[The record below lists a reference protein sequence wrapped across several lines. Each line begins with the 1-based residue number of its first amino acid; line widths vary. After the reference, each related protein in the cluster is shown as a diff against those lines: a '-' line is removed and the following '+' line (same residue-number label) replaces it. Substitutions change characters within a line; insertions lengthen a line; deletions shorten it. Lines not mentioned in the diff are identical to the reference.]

1 MEMRLRVQTPRFTS
15 YDVRSDDFDALADE
29 MTDHG
34 CWGHYSFPHTFRPVG
49 NPVER
54 INLTIRPVIEM
65 PNWTRYRQ
73 ADDAHKRE
81 WDRMIAALRRH
92 ELEHHRL
99 LNEKAEEFRDSLPNV
114 TMPMDRA
121 AANRLMGD
129 FEREAQAIMDSF
141 DRRTRNGQ
149 TDGVE
154 LNDP

>member
-1 MEMRLRVQTPRFTS
+1 MEMRLRVQPPRCPTCDVTS
-15 YDVRSDDFDALADE
+15 EDFDALADE

-34 CWGHYSFPHTFRPVG
+34 CCGHSSFPHTFRPLG
-49 NPVER
+49 DPVER
-54 INLTIRPVIEM
+54 INLTIRPVIGL
-65 PNWTRYRQ
+65 PDWTRYRQ

-92 ELEHHRL
+92 EMEHHRL
-99 LNEKAEEFRDSLPNV
+99 LTDKAEDFRDSLPNITV
-114 TMPMDRA
+114 PMDRA
-121 AANRLMGD
+121 AANRMMGD
-129 FEREAQAIMDSF
+129 FQREAQAIMDSF